1 MEGKNLKDLDN
12 QIKLFHELERE
23 GIAWQ
28 LTQNLRC
35 MIGIQDAFSS
45 FDKKM
50 DDEFIKEILPIIQYA
65 WGKSDSEDIYNIAEW
80 CTKQVLSNNL
90 TMKELE
96 EMDVQDL
103 LDKVWDEYHYY

>member
-45 FDKKM
+45 FDKQI
-50 DDEFIKEILPIIQYA
+50 DDEFIKEILPIIHYV
-65 WGKSDSEDIYNIAEW
+65 WGKSDDEDIYNIAEW
-80 CTKQVLSNNL
+80 CTKQVLSKQR
-90 TMKELE
+90 TIEELDQ
-96 EMDVQDL
+96 MDVKCL
-103 LDKVWDEYHYY
+103 LDYVWEESHYC